1 MELVECFC
9 YDPDRIWV
17 RDEMLSL
24 RLTMEDAMNTPRL
37 DLLPKTAARVPV
49 AAIAVSSTGSSQPQV
64 RRPAPSVA
72 WNAAQSFPIRSLL
85 RRGNDPHRFQR

>member
-1 MELVECFC
+1 MYLMELVECFC

-37 DLLPKTAARVPV
+37 DLPPKTV
-49 AAIAVSSTGSSQPQV
+49 
-64 RRPAPSVA
+64 APSSRCRHSRLIDRVLT
-72 WNAAQSFPIRSLL
+72 AAGEETGTVRCLECGAIIP
-85 RRGNDPHRFQR
+85 DPVPASARQ